1 MAGLERIVVDP
12 TIHFGK
18 PCVRGTRIPV
28 QDVLELVGEGLT
40 FERILSDYYPTL
52 TADDIRACVQY
63 ATALVANE
71 DIHLVPA

>member
-1 MAGLERIVVDP
+1 MAGLERIAIDP

-18 PCVRGTRIPV
+18 PCVKGTRIPV

-40 FERILSDYYPTL
+40 FERIQSDYYPTL
-52 TADDIRACVQY
+52 AADDIRACIRY

-71 DIHLVPA
+71 DVHLVPA